1 MKEKVY
7 IIGAGFVGAECA
19 NELARKDFCDI
30 VLIDILE
37 GIPQGKSLDMT
48 HANPIRYIS
57 PSIKGQNNY
66 DGIEEAKVVVI
77 TAGVPR
83 KPGMTREELLDTN
96 FNIMKNV
103 IGEIKKKNKN
113 AILIVVT
120 NPLDAMTYAAYKL
133 SGFERERVIGMAG
146 VLDSTRFRAFLAM
159 ELGVAYEDVS
169 AITLGTHGDLMVPL
183 PKYATVGGIPV
194 NHLLPKEKIDAI
206 VDRTRKAGTEI
217 VSLLKTGSAYYAPGV
232 STAIMVE
239 SIIKD
244 KKRVLSASVLLKGEY
259 GIKDIFVGVPVVL
272 GENGVEKVIEMKLE
286 PDELNALRKSAEH
299 VKKMQEEIDRKL

>member
-30 VLIDILE
+30 VLVDILE

-57 PSIKGQNNY
+57 PNIRGQNNY
-66 DGIEEAKVVVI
+66 DGIEEAKVIVI

-96 FNIMKNV
+96 FNIIKSV
-103 IGEIKKKNKN
+103 IGEIKKKNKK
-113 AILIVVT
+113 AILIIVT
-120 NPLDAMTYAAYKL
+120 NPLDAMTYAAYRL

-194 NHLLPKEKIDAI
+194 THLLPKEKIDAI

-259 GIKDIFVGVPVVL
+259 GINDIFVGVPVVL
-272 GENGVEKVIEMKLE
+272 GEKGVERVIEMKLE
-286 PDELNALRKSAEH
+286 PDELEALKKSAEH
-299 VKKMQEEIDRKL
+299 VKKMQEEIDSKL

>member
-48 HANPIRYIS
+48 HATPIRYIS
-57 PSIKGQNNY
+57 SNIRGKNNY
-66 DGIEEAKVVVI
+66 DGIEDAKVIVI

-96 FNIMKNV
+96 FNIIKSV
-103 IGEIKKKNKN
+103 IKEIKKKNN
-113 AILIVVT
+113 HAILIVVT
-120 NPLDAMTYAAYKL
+120 NPLDAMTYAAYRL

-146 VLDSTRFRAFLAM
+146 VLDSARFRAFLAM
-159 ELGVAYEDVS
+159 ELGVAYEDIS

-194 NHLLPKEKIDAI
+194 DHLLPKEKIDAI

-239 SIIKD
+239 SIIKG
-244 KKRVLSASVLLKGEY
+244 KKRVLSASFLLKGEY

-286 PDELNALRKSAEH
+286 PDELNALKKSAEH